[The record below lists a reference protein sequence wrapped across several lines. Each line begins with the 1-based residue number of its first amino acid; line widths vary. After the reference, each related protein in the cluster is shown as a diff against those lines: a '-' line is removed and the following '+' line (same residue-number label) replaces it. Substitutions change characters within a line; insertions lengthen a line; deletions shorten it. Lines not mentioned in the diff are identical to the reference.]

1 MFNSYPSKICYF
13 NLTHFLNTGKAVS
26 LLYSIMLFIFSLIY
40 IFMPYLLN
48 ANTHYTERNVG
59 SLVNTHLLMLYS
71 PSSGLLESP
80 KEVCDGKS
88 NSANGLD
95 IRKLWIKGFFH
106 N

>member
-1 MFNSYPSKICYF
+1 
-13 NLTHFLNTGKAVS
+13 
-26 LLYSIMLFIFSLIY
+26 
-40 IFMPYLLN
+40 MPYLLN

-59 SLVNTHLLMLYS
+59 EPGKHSSFNLWYS